1 MSVLDPTSDSAA
13 VPAVAAP
20 RAERRPAHLTARRW
34 LALAP
39 VADALVL
46 FLAVVLERVGGKYV
60 GADSL
65 SVTWMLGFP
74 VIVITLLA
82 SRGFYRERLRLQLL
96 DEMGT
101 IAGATAI
108 ASMITI
114 TLPVVVGAST
124 VSLPAQGVRLW
135 LFSTVYLAASRAS
148 IVSSIVASRMSGVSP
163 TPTLIVG
170 AGSVGRVLAKRLI
183 EHREIGLK
191 PIGFLDKDP
200 LQVVDVLQEGA
211 SLPVLGAS
219 WDLAEVIETHG
230 VEHVLFTFSTAPHDV
245 MLRMI
250 EECARLNVRVTI
262 VPRLF
267 ERMPNDTT
275 IDFLGGIPLVSIH
288 QSSPTSVG
296 IRIKYAVDRLV
307 AFTILLLTLPVL
319 AGIALAIRITLGRP
333 IFFRQVRIGRDGR
346 SFEMLKFR
354 TMRLADSTV
363 DVSDNAVRVDVAP
376 GGVEGDDRRTRL
388 GLFLR
393 RSSLD
398 ELPQL
403 INVLRGQMSLVGPR
417 PERLQYVEVF
427 RDQVYRYDDRHRVK
441 SGITGWAQ
449 INGLRGK
456 TSLADRVEWDNW
468 YIENWSAWLDLKI
481 LLRTWL
487 AVFRNAKIVE

>member
-1 MSVLDPTSDSAA
+1 
-13 VPAVAAP
+13 
-20 RAERRPAHLTARRW
+20 
-34 LALAP
+34 
-39 VADALVL
+39 
-46 FLAVVLERVGGKYV
+46 
-60 GADSL
+60 
-65 SVTWMLGFP
+65 MLGFP

-200 LQVVDVLQEGA
+200 LQVVDFLQEGA

-296 IRIKYAVDRLV
+296 IRIKYAVDRVV

-363 DVSDNAVRVDVAP
+363 DVSDNVVSVDVAP

-388 GLFLR
+388 GMFLR

-403 INVLRGQMSLVGPR
+403 FNVLRGQMSLVGPR
-417 PERLQYVEVF
+417 PERLDYVEVF